1 MHAGGG
7 DLFGGGTARGLDL
20 GRVEACC
27 HAELGWEDGG
37 AWPEGIAVDA
47 VVADDQRNA
56 EAGLRVHGLDR
67 AGQVRGGGVQNRAD
81 VLVDDQVIQ
90 IAAASIKL
98 HHLADLLF
106 EGHASEQIGDALFG
120 RQVGILVW
128 QVGGVGHGLLTFLV
142 EAVSFN
148 YHLVVYDISCDSAS
162 RFRLSVRI
170 SLPWRD
176 LGNKSRVAMRA

>member
-7 DLFGGGTARGLDL
+7 DLFGGGTARGLNL

-128 QVGGVGHGLLTFLV
+128 QVLV
-142 EAVSFN
+142 MDCS
-148 YHLVVYDISCDSAS
+148 
-162 RFRLSVRI
+162 LS
-170 SLPWRD
+170 SLKRCPLITTW
-176 LGNKSRVAMRA
+176 